1 MQSGLANAAPA
12 VCRSALS
19 RIAILRS
26 FVAFAFHQSIEFVF
40 FEMAAAAPESTSK
53 PKKFGEYKAPRHSAP
68 EQKMWIQCTLNG
80 AKHRGEDWIESN
92 FSDDETAGCSS
103 CLPDIVVV
111 NDPIP
116 HLTKSTGA
124 EGRTVPEVQPEL
136 CQEISKYQ
144 GSLASKAPAPW
155 QRILTQAE
163 ADKCFENYHLKAQ
176 TPDHCCAPTAVCAMS
191 SCQSASTSVPDTYLY
206 DHKRFETKNSLP

>member
-1 MQSGLANAAPA
+1 
-12 VCRSALS
+12 
-19 RIAILRS
+19 
-26 FVAFAFHQSIEFVF
+26 
-40 FEMAAAAPESTSK
+40 MAAAAPENQK
-53 PKKFGEYKAPRHSAP
+53 HFGEYKAPRHSAP

-80 AKHRGEDWIESN
+80 AKQRGEDWIESN

-116 HLTKSTGA
+116 NSHPTRSTGA
-124 EGRTVPEVQPEL
+124 EGRTIPEVQPESFR
-136 CQEISKYQ
+136 EISK
-144 GSLASKAPAPW
+144 GFLASKAPAPW

-163 ADKCFENYHLKAQ
+163 AEKRFENYQLKAQ
-176 TPDHCCAPTAVCAMS
+176 TPDHCCAPTAVCTMP

-206 DHKRFETKNSLP
+206 DHKRFAAKNSLHKFCVRFDASIFQVFRKASEILRKCLYEQLLYGHVSWKRILREIF